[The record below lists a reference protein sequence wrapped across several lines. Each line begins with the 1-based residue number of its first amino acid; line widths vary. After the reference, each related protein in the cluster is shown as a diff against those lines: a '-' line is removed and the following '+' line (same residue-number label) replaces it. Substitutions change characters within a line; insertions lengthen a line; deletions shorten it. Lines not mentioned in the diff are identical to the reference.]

1 MNITLKMNIQDQDF
15 EINANLTNN
24 AGRIYRQQ
32 FSRDMLKDMNEMYR
46 QLHKSP
52 FEGIDITGIDVNGKS
67 EQEIYEQILAKVD
80 VSKFLALQM
89 DQEVMSFEDMDTCGH
104 IIWAFVKNA
113 DKNTPA
119 YEQWIDEFDF
129 VLPAGEIV
137 SALYDA
143 WTKSAV
149 PTVELKN

>member
-1 MNITLKMNIQDQDF
+1 MNITLKMNIQNQEF

-32 FSRDMLKDMNEMYR
+32 FNRDILKDMNEMYK

-52 FEGIDITGIDVNGKS
+52 FEGIDLSGIDVNGKN
-67 EQEIYEQILAKVD
+67 EQEIYDQILAKVD
-80 VSKFLALQM
+80 VSKLVSAQM
-89 DQEVMSFEDMDTCGH
+89 EQNVISFDDTETCGH

-119 YEQWIDEFDF
+119 YEQWIDDFDF
-129 VLPAGEIV
+129 VLPVGEIV
-137 SALYDA
+137 SALHEA

>member
-15 EINANLTNN
+15 ELVCNLTNH

-32 FSRDMLKDMNEMYR
+32 FNRDILKDMNEVYR

-52 FEGIDITGIDVNGKS
+52 FEGIDLVDIDVNGKT
-67 EQEIYEQILAKVD
+67 EQEIYEQILSKVD
-80 VSKFLALQM
+80 VSKLIELQTN
-89 DQEVMSFEDMDTCGH
+89 QTAMSFEDTETCGH

-113 DKNTPA
+113 DKNTPT
-119 YEQWIDEFDF
+119 YEQWIDDFDF
-129 VLPAGEIV
+129 VLPVGEIV
-137 SALYDA
+137 SALHEA